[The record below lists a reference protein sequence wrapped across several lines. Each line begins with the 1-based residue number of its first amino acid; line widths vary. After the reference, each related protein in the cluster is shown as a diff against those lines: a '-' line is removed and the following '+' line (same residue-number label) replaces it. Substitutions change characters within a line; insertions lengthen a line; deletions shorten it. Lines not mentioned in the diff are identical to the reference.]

1 MKINVKKTKVVIFQ
15 KRNSKIPNLKF
26 HIGNQEIDIT
36 KEYTYLGLKLNQNGK
51 FKIAQQQL
59 SEKAIHAFYK
69 IRKNIDF
76 HKLSSK
82 IGLKIFDA
90 IRTPILL
97 YNSEVWGAYE
107 KNDMNKW
114 DNSQIE
120 NVQLRF
126 CKLYL
131 GTNRK
136 ASNIACRAELGK
148 FQLLISI
155 KRNIINY
162 TKHIHNL
169 PDQSLVKQ
177 SLKLPKELYENNKE
191 SYYGNIINMLKTFY
205 PDQTNIETDIINY
218 QTKTIVENM
227 KEKYVE
233 FWKHKMLNSSKLS
246 FLGKFKKDYRI
257 EPYLSVVKNP
267 TVRKTFSKFRISNH
281 KLEIEYGRYK
291 NIPREKRTCKLCHSD
306 EVEDE
311 FHFAFTCQK
320 YNDIRANSNNIL
332 KNLFDLGS
340 TTESKAKILIQ
351 IMLSD
356 DPVVIHLFSEF
367 IYTCHKNRE
376 NSLKSMVL

>member
-1 MKINVKKTKVVIFQ
+1 MTQYII
-15 KRNSKIPNLKF
+15 
-26 HIGNQEIDIT
+26 
-36 KEYTYLGLKLNQNGK
+36 
-51 FKIAQQQL
+51 
-59 SEKAIHAFYK
+59 
-69 IRKNIDF
+69 
-76 HKLSSK
+76 
-82 IGLKIFDA
+82 
-90 IRTPILL
+90 TPILL

-148 FQLLISI
+148 FPQLISI

-177 SLKLPKELYENNKE
+177 SLKLSKELYENNKE

-227 KEKYVE
+227 IFLRQIQKT
-233 FWKHKMLNSSKLS
+233 LS
-246 FLGKFKKDYRI
+246 
-257 EPYLSVVKNP
+257 N
-267 TVRKTFSKFRISNH
+267 
-281 KLEIEYGRYK
+281 
-291 NIPREKRTCKLCHSD
+291 
-306 EVEDE
+306 
-311 FHFAFTCQK
+311 
-320 YNDIRANSNNIL
+320 
-332 KNLFDLGS
+332 
-340 TTESKAKILIQ
+340 
-351 IMLSD
+351 
-356 DPVVIHLFSEF
+356 
-367 IYTCHKNRE
+367 
-376 NSLKSMVL
+376 

>member
-148 FQLLISI
+148 FPLLISI

-177 SLKLPKELYENNKE
+177 SLK
-191 SYYGNIINMLKTFY
+191 
-205 PDQTNIETDIINY
+205 
-218 QTKTIVENM
+218 
-227 KEKYVE
+227 
-233 FWKHKMLNSSKLS
+233 
-246 FLGKFKKDYRI
+246 
-257 EPYLSVVKNP
+257 
-267 TVRKTFSKFRISNH
+267 
-281 KLEIEYGRYK
+281 
-291 NIPREKRTCKLCHSD
+291 
-306 EVEDE
+306 
-311 FHFAFTCQK
+311 
-320 YNDIRANSNNIL
+320 
-332 KNLFDLGS
+332 
-340 TTESKAKILIQ
+340 
-351 IMLSD
+351 
-356 DPVVIHLFSEF
+356 
-367 IYTCHKNRE
+367 
-376 NSLKSMVL
+376 